1 MKPCTTPDGLQTP
14 PWVRGG
20 LGGLAR
26 LQRPF
31 GYLACPEPCAR
42 PLLASRLRGLKVS
55 GGHHGLQRPSGEGRR
70 CLEAQ
75 RRPRRVCRG
84 HLMRNDRN
92 AIFEIPTY
100 TLLSLRPLH
109 LIDGSREVDLC
120 SKGLEDPRWGLGS
133 LKPGLSFK
141 IRCLHVLVS
150 FAMRTHCLCSTFG
163 LRVVFWDSACDTVVC
178 RHLRNLL
185 LRALIPLM
193 SVLGVIGEAF
203 RP

>member
-1 MKPCTTPDGLQTP
+1 M
-14 PWVRGG
+14 
-20 LGGLAR
+20 A
-26 LQRPF
+26 
-31 GYLACPEPCAR
+31 
-42 PLLASRLRGLKVS
+42 
-55 GGHHGLQRPSGEGRR
+55 
-70 CLEAQ
+70 
-75 RRPRRVCRG
+75 
-84 HLMRNDRN
+84 
-92 AIFEIPTY
+92 
-100 TLLSLRPLH
+100 
-109 LIDGSREVDLC
+109 SREVDLC

-203 RP
+203 RPVARLRRDSDPRSWAERPRRSGRGVDSEGDETPHDMEVSE